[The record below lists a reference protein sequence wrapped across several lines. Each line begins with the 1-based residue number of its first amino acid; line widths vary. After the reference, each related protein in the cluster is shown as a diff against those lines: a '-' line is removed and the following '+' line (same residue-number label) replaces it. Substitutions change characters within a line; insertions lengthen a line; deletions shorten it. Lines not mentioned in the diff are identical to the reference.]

1 MSTSVPYHI
10 ALSKNEAYTHTHIYQ
25 SIIALSSP
33 GTKWPCLE
41 YVSVLDTSKCKKSQV
56 HELFP
61 FFSPNVS
68 PLKKRSVLH
77 DEILALVTCS
87 RRIWSWWSMT
97 TIKSSHRNLTLKT
110 APHGGWPGESHILCV
125 WTWWNYPIKKDTLGR
140 NNDDK
145 SLVFVWCVWCV
156 CPSFWQ
162 THIYGLKKDEHVE
175 THGWWMN
182 KKSTNFDVWPPL
194 TEDLW
199 LGCPPRKHTIFSD
212 ESWGF
217 CFLSSGKQQWSRFMK
232 LGLNDWDCVFHHD
245 PQSWLVNGMVYG
257 GLPMFATLLGGSFLS
272 SMVKTIKNQQLL

>member
-61 FFSPNVS
+61 FFSPDVS

-162 THIYGLKKDEHVE
+162 THIYGLKKMNMLKHMVD
-175 THGWWMN
+175 GW
-182 KKSTNFDVWPPL
+182 
-194 TEDLW
+194 
-199 LGCPPRKHTIFSD
+199 
-212 ESWGF
+212 
-217 CFLSSGKQQWSRFMK
+217 
-232 LGLNDWDCVFHHD
+232 
-245 PQSWLVNGMVYG
+245 
-257 GLPMFATLLGGSFLS
+257 
-272 SMVKTIKNQQLL
+272 IKNQQILMFGLLWRRIFGWDARLGNTQFFRMNLEDFVSWAPANNSDPGLWNWASMIGTAFFTMTPSHD